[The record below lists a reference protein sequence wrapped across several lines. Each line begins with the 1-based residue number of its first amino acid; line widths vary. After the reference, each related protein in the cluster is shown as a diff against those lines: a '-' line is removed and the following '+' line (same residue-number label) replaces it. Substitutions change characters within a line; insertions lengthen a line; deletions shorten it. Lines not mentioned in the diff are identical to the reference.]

1 MSTEDHG
8 TRFTPDPEPAP
19 PETPVEL
26 TPPAGDTR
34 VVLHDKAPATKARW
48 IAAVAAACALGLL
61 VVPWMLHSAAPQ
73 SKPAAVP
80 AAADQADTPRKP
92 EGTANLNLTLKDM
105 NGNAVKLADYKG
117 KVILLNVWATWCGP
131 CQLEIPELVATY
143 AEYKDQGVVVL
154 GVSIDD
160 TAEMLRA
167 YAPQKHMNYPLLL
180 MQDDFDEAYGPIVGV
195 PITFFIGRD
204 GAISRRHFGPVTKE
218 QVNREIKALL

>member
-1 MSTEDHG
+1 
-8 TRFTPDPEPAP
+8 
-19 PETPVEL
+19 L

-34 VVLHDKAPATKARW
+34 AVGHDRGSATKGRW

-61 VVPWMLHSAAPQ
+61 IVPWMLRSAAPR
-73 SKPAAVP
+73 SATAPAP
-80 AAADQADTPRKP
+80 AADQADTARKP

-143 AEYKDQGVVVL
+143 DRYKDQGVVVL

-180 MQDDFDEAYGPIVGV
+180 MQDDFDEAYGPIFGV

-204 GAISRRHFGPVTKE
+204 GSISRRHFGPVSKE
-218 QVNREIKALL
+218 QVDREIKALL